1 MAQHTHLPAISF
13 CCSLHKI
20 TISWTPYHQ
29 LRNHP
34 IVCRGADYVDI
45 LLGGWL
51 CFAWCTLYPMREIY
65 LDEAK
70 QLGKKSFRLQQ
81 KKFKF
86 RPITFLP
93 AHWHT
98 KVWWKFHPCMYI
110 PFNSIPTGCCHVI
123 YVIQWEGWFFPVPV
137 RIGLPMTIKR
147 GKIFKFLNQ
156 CFERLQ
162 CWEKCLKITK
172 PTCWINSC
180 FAWDTF
186 LRPKSCK
193 TLI

>member
-1 MAQHTHLPAISF
+1 
-13 CCSLHKI
+13 
-20 TISWTPYHQ
+20 
-29 LRNHP
+29 
-34 IVCRGADYVDI
+34 
-45 LLGGWL
+45 
-51 CFAWCTLYPMREIY
+51 MREIY

-110 PFNSIPTGCCHVI
+110 PFVSIPTGCCHVI
-123 YVIQWEGWFFPVPV
+123 YVIQWEGWFCPVLV

-147 GKIFKFLNQ
+147 GSQHCQGALPSCAFNGWNICRRKKVPLNAVMHWYAGKKPNGFDFSGTGVRQ
-156 CFERLQ
+156 VFQ
-162 CWEKCLKITK
+162 PTK
-172 PTCWINSC
+172 NLFHPS
-180 FAWDTF
+180 
-186 LRPKSCK
+186 
-193 TLI
+193 

>member
-29 LRNHP
+29 LRSHP

-98 KVWWKFHPCMYI
+98 KVWWKFHPCTYLLTL
-110 PFNSIPTGCCHVI
+110 SYWLLTRD
-123 YVIQWEGWFFPVPV
+123 IQWEGWFRPVPV
-137 RIGLPMTIKR
+137 RIGLLSIQCGSQHCQAVLSLVEIFAE
-147 GKIFKFLNQ
+147 GKKF
-156 CFERLQ
+156 R
-162 CWEKCLKITK
+162 
-172 PTCWINSC
+172 
-180 FAWDTF
+180 
-186 LRPKSCK
+186 
-193 TLI
+193 